1 MKQKPDT
8 VEQRTQNWVSE
19 NKQTL
24 ASVTKKIKVT
34 NQKFRTVKEDV
45 IMETEV

>member
-8 VEQRTQNWVSE
+8 VEYRAQIWVSE

-24 ASVTKKIKVT
+24 ATVTKKIKVT
-34 NQKFRTVKEDV
+34 NQKFRTVKEGV